1 MDTEEESGSV
11 DSNDSIPPQPM
22 ADDGPP
28 PRCAID
34 TFDVQEMASRIIRDM
49 GAGYS
54 ETIYQKALF
63 HKLVKL
69 DPTAVM
75 EHTIQV
81 LYDGEVVGT
90 CRADIVTAQH
100 VIEVKAVRSM
110 PWNVGNQIRKYLKN
124 LYERDSV
131 VREGLVIN
139 FNQDHERVDILTF
152 QPPEPAPAAVEY
164 RRRRVTPCE

>member
-1 MDTEEESGSV
+1 MDEDENGSS
-11 DSNDSIPPQPM
+11 DSNDCAPPQPM
-22 ADDGPP
+22 DTAPA
-28 PRCAID
+28 PRCTID
-34 TFDVQEMASRIIRDM
+34 TFDVKEMASRIIRDM

-63 HKLVKL
+63 NKLVKI

-124 LYERDSV
+124 LKERDSV
-131 VREGLVIN
+131 AREGLVIN

-152 QPPEPAPAAVEY
+152 QPPDPAPAPVEY